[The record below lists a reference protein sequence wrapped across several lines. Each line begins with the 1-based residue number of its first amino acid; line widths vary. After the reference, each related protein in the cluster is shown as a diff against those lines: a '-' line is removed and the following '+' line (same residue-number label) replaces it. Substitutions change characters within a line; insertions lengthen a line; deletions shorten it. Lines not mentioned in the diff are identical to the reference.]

1 MAALGNV
8 WQVEGEGGGES
19 TREAEEQRCSAQ
31 RVMLSPHCRC
41 AFWDAHVDFFR
52 SFMGLFGECQHP
64 AHKKLNLLPASLS
77 KELMLSLCGSVL
89 FAGNGQMSYLPGVL
103 QE

>member
-1 MAALGNV
+1 
-8 WQVEGEGGGES
+8 
-19 TREAEEQRCSAQ
+19 
-31 RVMLSPHCRC
+31 
-41 AFWDAHVDFFR
+41 
-52 SFMGLFGECQHP
+52 MGLFGECQHP
-64 AHKKLNLLPASLS
+64 ARKKLNLLSASLS